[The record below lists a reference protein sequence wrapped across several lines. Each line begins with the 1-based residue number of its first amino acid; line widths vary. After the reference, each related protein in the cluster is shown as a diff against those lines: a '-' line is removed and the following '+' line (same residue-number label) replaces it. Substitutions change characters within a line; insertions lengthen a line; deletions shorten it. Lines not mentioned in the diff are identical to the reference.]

1 MEYSKRIH
9 LLTHKGKK
17 IYYFDFSG
25 LRADEH
31 PWIMDLAFELAI
43 KQEEKTLRYIS
54 NVANTRLNIESKN
67 KAKAFYAKLAGLGFQ
82 IKAATIGLTAWQR
95 LIVSTIDRKMFFS
108 NDLEKAKEYLVN
120 EDSPNVAG

>member
-1 MEYSKRIH
+1 MDYSQRIH
-9 LLTHKGKK
+9 LLEHKGKK

-31 PWIMDLAFELAI
+31 PWIMDIAFELAT
-43 KQEEKTLRYIS
+43 KQDEKVLRYIS

-67 KAKAFYAKLAGLGFQ
+67 KAKAFYAKLAGMGYQ

-108 NDLEKAKEYLVN
+108 NDLEKAKDFLV
-120 EDSPNVAG
+120 DDSSPNVTD